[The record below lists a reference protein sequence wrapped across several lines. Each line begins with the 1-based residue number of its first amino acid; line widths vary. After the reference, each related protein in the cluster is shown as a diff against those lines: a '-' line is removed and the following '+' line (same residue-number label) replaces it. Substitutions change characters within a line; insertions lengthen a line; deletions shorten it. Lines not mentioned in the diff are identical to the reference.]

1 MCEDRA
7 ISTFPNASDEKLGDK
22 KLGDEKLGDEKLG
35 DDMVN
40 RVSDLQ

>member
-7 ISTFPNASDEKLGDK
+7 IPTFPNASDE